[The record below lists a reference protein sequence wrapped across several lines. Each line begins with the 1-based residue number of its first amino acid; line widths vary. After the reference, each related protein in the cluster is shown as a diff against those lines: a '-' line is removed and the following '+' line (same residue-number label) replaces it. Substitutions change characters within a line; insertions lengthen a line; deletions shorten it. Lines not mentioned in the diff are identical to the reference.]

1 MIISKAKTCNTV
13 IMLKTMSH
21 MFFDIKS
28 KAFGSIL
35 TVNFVKLSNYFIRYS
50 HFDIYLNF

>member
-1 MIISKAKTCNTV
+1 
-13 IMLKTMSH
+13 MSH

-28 KAFGSIL
+28 KAFGSIF

-50 HFDIYLNF
+50 HFDIYSNF